1 VVGVD
6 GGIAVRVAG
15 GAAVGVAGG
24 VAVGVAGG
32 VAVGVAGGIAVRVAG
47 GIGGVAGRIGGVA
60 SGGARDIVSLSKVE
74 LSRSYRAIVI
84 ISLILIR
91 ARLISL
97 SVYL

>member
-1 VVGVD
+1 MEGVAEVVGVAIGVA
-6 GGIAVRVAG
+6 GGIAVGVAYG
-15 GAAVGVAGG
+15 IAVGVD
-24 VAVGVAGG
+24 
-32 VAVGVAGGIAVRVAG
+32 GGIAVRVAG
-47 GIGGVAGRIGGVA
+47 GIGGVAGRISGVA
-60 SGGARDIVSLSKVE
+60 SSRARDIASLSKVE